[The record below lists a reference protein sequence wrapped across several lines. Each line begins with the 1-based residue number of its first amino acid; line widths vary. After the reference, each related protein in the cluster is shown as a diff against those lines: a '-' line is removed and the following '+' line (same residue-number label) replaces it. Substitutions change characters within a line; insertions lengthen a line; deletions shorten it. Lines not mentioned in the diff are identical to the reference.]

1 MADGEVRKTSI
12 ALTPVS
18 DGRFEVYLDGEKVYD
33 RKEPKEDDFV
43 PALKVLRKKVGLELM
58 DKHEAAAASSEAAAV
73 PS

>member
-43 PALKVLRKKVGLELM
+43 PALKVLRNKVGLGLK
-58 DKHEAAAASSEAAAV
+58 DKHEAAAAASEAAAV

>member
-1 MADGEVRKTSI
+1 MADGEVRNTSI

-33 RKEPKEDDFV
+33 RKEPREDDFV
-43 PALKVLRKKVGLELM
+43 PALKILRKKVGLQLKDM
-58 DKHEAAAASSEAAAV
+58 HEAAAAASEAAVV

>member
-43 PALKVLRKKVGLELM
+43 PTLKILRKKVGLQLK
-58 DKHEAAAASSEAAAV
+58 DLHEAAVAASEAAVVA
-73 PS
+73 S

>member
-43 PALKVLRKKVGLELM
+43 PSLRVLRKIGLQLK
-58 DKHEAAAASSEAAAV
+58 DRLEATAV
-73 PS
+73 AP

>member
-43 PALKVLRKKVGLELM
+43 PSLRVLRKIGLQLKDRLQETV
-58 DKHEAAAASSEAAAV
+58 AS
-73 PS
+73 

>member
-43 PALKVLRKKVGLELM
+43 PTLKVLRNKVGLQLK
-58 DKHEAAAASSEAAAV
+58 DKHEAFEAAAV
-73 PS
+73 AS